1 MLLSTDRDF
10 RRIFAADATSKFG
23 TQVSALALPFLAQS
37 ALHADPAHVGL
48 LAMLTTLS
56 FLLVGLPAGAWI
68 DRLRK
73 RPVMIGADLIRAVL
87 LASVPLAWACGALT
101 LAHLYAVVGLMGV
114 ATVLFD
120 VAHLSYVP
128 HVVGRDRLLAA
139 NTALVSLNSV
149 ADVSGRGLGGL
160 IVQAAGAPQAL
171 LLDVTSYLAS
181 ALLTARVGGPEPIL
195 RKPERA
201 SLLRDVGEGLRFVF
215 RHPRLRPIALEGALT
230 NLGIQLAVVSLLI
243 TLADSP
249 GTAGLFLAAGGLGTL
264 AGSLAAPRLRRSL
277 GTVRSLWLPGPFL
290 APFALAIGLD
300 DLRIAGAAW
309 AITLAKTGLD
319 NVLRVSFRQRATPP
333 ELLGRMNATFR
344 FLLASALAVG
354 AALAGLIAQTAGP
367 RAALWAA
374 AGILSVRWVLTLPLK
389 GAAADAAPTPR
400 ATPDADPRPDPTSPR

>member
-37 ALHADPAHVGL
+37 ALHADAAQVGL
-48 LAMLTTLS
+48 LATLTTLS

-73 RPVMIGADLIRAVL
+73 RPVMIGADLIRACL
-87 LASVPLAWACGALT
+87 LASVPLAWALGTLT
-101 LAHLYAVVGLMGV
+101 LAHLYAVVGLTGV

-149 ADVSGRGLGGL
+149 ADVSGRGIGGL
-160 IVQAAGAPQAL
+160 MVQVAGAPLAL
-171 LLDVTSYLAS
+171 LLDVASYLGS
-181 ALLTARVGGPEPIL
+181 AVLTAHVRRPEPSL
-195 RKPERA
+195 GTRERA
-201 SLLRDVGEGLRFVF
+201 PLLRDVGEGLRFVLH
-215 RHPRLRPIALEGALT
+215 HPQLRPIVLEGALT
-230 NLGIQLAVVSLLI
+230 NLGIQMAVVSLLI

-264 AGSLAAPRLRRSL
+264 AGSLAAPRLRRTL
-277 GTVRSLWLPGPFL
+277 DPVRSLWLPGPFL
-290 APFALAIGLD
+290 APFALAIGLA

-344 FLLASALAVG
+344 FLLTGALAIG
-354 AALAGLIAQTAGP
+354 ATLAGLIAQVAGP
-367 RAALWAA
+367 HVALWAA
-374 AGILSVRWVLTLPLK
+374 AGILSVRWLLTLSLVRSENP
-389 GAAADAAPTPR
+389 
-400 ATPDADPRPDPTSPR
+400 